1 MSVSNVMSGSL
12 ISASNSMKVA
22 RIQNGIKK
30 QMEDRAGVLEAEIK
44 QEKGNAPEKKKELEK
59 TEKKAAEV
67 GGAAMD
73 TLSEVNST
81 MKQAAKEDLE
91 AAKEEKATEKEQR
104 EKTAAKR
111 KEKQKAQEE
120 ILEKAA
126 QNRNI
131 DNTDDTNGNDKVAMP
146 GSVNMVADSITPSSG
161 TNDHLGMKVDFNA

>member
-1 MSVSNVMSGSL
+1 MSVSNVMSSSL
-12 ISASNSMKVA
+12 ISAANSMKVA
-22 RIQNGIKK
+22 RMQNGIKK

-81 MKQAAKEDLE
+81 MKKAAKEDLE
-91 AAKEEKATEKEQR
+91 AAKEEKAAEKKQR
-104 EKTAAKR
+104 EETAAKR

-126 QNRNI
+126 QNSSLY
-131 DNTDDTNGNDKVAMP
+131 DTDDTDGSDKATLP
-146 GSVNMVADSITPSSG
+146 GSVNIVADSITPSSG
-161 TNDHLGMKVDFNA
+161 TNDHLGMKVDINA

>member
-1 MSVSNVMSGSL
+1 
-12 ISASNSMKVA
+12 
-22 RIQNGIKK
+22 
-30 QMEDRAGVLEAEIK
+30 
-44 QEKGNAPEKKKELEK
+44 
-59 TEKKAAEV
+59 
-67 GGAAMD
+67 MD

-81 MKQAAKEDLE
+81 LKQAAKEDFE
-91 AAKEEKATEKEQR
+91 AAKEEKTTEKKQR
-104 EKTAAKR
+104 EETASKR

>member
-1 MSVSNVMSGSL
+1 MSVSNVISSSL
-12 ISASNSMKVA
+12 ISAANSMKIA
-22 RIQNGIKK
+22 RMQNGIKK

-91 AAKEEKATEKEQR
+91 AAKEEKAAEKKQR
-104 EKTAAKR
+104 EETTTKR
-111 KEKQKAQEE
+111 KETQKAREE

-126 QNRNI
+126 QNRNAQ
-131 DNTDDTNGNDKVAMP
+131 DTDDTESDNKLAKSD
-146 GSVNMVADSITPSSG
+146 SVNIVADRITPSTG
-161 TNDHLGMKVDFNA
+161 TNDHLGMRIDFNA